1 MNNSKFD
8 DKVRYKLNELLKV
21 SFLAPYRGAL
31 TSSTRAHDYLRF
43 LGVPKKRIFFGY
55 NTLSIARIQRLS
67 GAPPA
72 PEGNSFEERVFLIVT
87 RFVSE
92 KNLIQSLVAYKL
104 YRDLVAKP
112 RSLHIV
118 GYGALEGE
126 LRQHVDDMGLSN
138 CVLFCGAMQTEG
150 VAKKLAMSVALILF
164 SCVEAFGNVVIEA
177 QAMGLPV
184 LISEVCGAW
193 DNLVRTGVNGFV
205 VEPNNAAGLAY
216 FMSVLS
222 EDRDLW
228 EQMCRAALKSSQ
240 LGDVAE
246 FARGV
251 ELLVE

>member
-1 MNNSKFD
+1 
-8 DKVRYKLNELLKV
+8 
-21 SFLAPYRGAL
+21 
-31 TSSTRAHDYLRF
+31 
-43 LGVPKKRIFFGY
+43 
-55 NTLSIARIQRLS
+55 
-67 GAPPA
+67 
-72 PEGNSFEERVFLIVT
+72 
-87 RFVSE
+87 
-92 KNLIQSLVAYKL
+92 
-104 YRDLVAKP
+104 
-112 RSLHIV
+112 
-118 GYGALEGE
+118 
-126 LRQHVDDMGLSN
+126 
-138 CVLFCGAMQTEG
+138 MQTEG